1 MVKKKWL
8 RQKGEKKNDK
18 GQQHGLLW
26 RKHSAGRNG
35 RHYRKQRKGK
45 KLANINDRIFYQII
59 VRYVSQLS

>member
-1 MVKKKWL
+1 MAKAK
-8 RQKGEKKNDK
+8 RGKKNDK
-18 GQQHGLLW
+18 GQQHRLLW

>member
-35 RHYRKQRKGK
+35 RHYRKAELLGPEEEKER
-45 KLANINDRIFYQII
+45 NWQI
-59 VRYVSQLS
+59 